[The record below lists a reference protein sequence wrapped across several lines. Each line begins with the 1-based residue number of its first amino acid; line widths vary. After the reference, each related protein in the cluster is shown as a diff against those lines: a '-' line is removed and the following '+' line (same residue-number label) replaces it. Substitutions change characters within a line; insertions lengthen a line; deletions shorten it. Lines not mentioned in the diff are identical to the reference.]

1 MKILH
6 ILSDGPNKLA
16 DEIISVHSKEHEV
29 KVVDF
34 TKGAV
39 SFDALVYDIFAYDK
53 VLSW

>member
-16 DEIISVHSKEHEV
+16 DEIISVHSREHEV

-39 SFDALVYDIFAYDK
+39 SFDALVDDIFAYDK